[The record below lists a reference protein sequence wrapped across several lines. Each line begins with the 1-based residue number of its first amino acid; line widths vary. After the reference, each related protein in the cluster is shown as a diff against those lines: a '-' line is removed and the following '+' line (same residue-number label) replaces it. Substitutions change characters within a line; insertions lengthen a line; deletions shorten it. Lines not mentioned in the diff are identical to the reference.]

1 MGKVKIPY
9 YTAIAGRGYWRPT
22 VKMRALGFHI
32 VRCGADGPEAWAL
45 AAEWNTRWQAVR
57 KGEAPPL
64 IELDRLSRDQAEAAR
79 RYPPGSIGAAFQ
91 VYIRTHEWSARAY
104 LSRDKIWWPAWFRI
118 RDMWGDVAPDTITFE
133 MMSKWRA
140 ALEKKHGRGVAH
152 KTLRV
157 WRTFWKIMLGMKV
170 ARTADPS
177 MGIRNLA
184 PAPRWQR
191 WSEGEAVRLVK
202 TAWRHGYRGL
212 ACIVAVAWDTQFSPV
227 DVRTLAARHRA
238 TIGGRLVFDRQ
249 AEGRAKTG
257 RAAIGTVS
265 PRTERLV
272 QAYLETLAIELH
284 PEAILF
290 RTRTG
295 AVYGREPLAHDFAA
309 VRALTFSGDKRRLMD
324 MRRSGVV
331 EAVAGDAGPLG
342 LAAKLANSIGRS
354 NTLHKTYA
362 PVDIEAVRNTDAARL
377 KGRRRM
383 RAENE
388 SGAKVSKK

>member
-1 MGKVKIPY
+1 MGRIKIPY

-22 VKMRALGFHI
+22 RKMRALGFQI
-32 VRCGADGPEAWAL
+32 VRCGPDGPEAWTL
-45 AAEWNTRWQAVR
+45 ATEWNKRWQVIR
-57 KGEAPPL
+57 KGEAPAL
-64 IELDRLSRDQAEAAR
+64 VDLSKASADEAEATH
-79 RYPPGSIGAAFQ
+79 RYPPGSIGSAFQ
-91 VYIRTHEWSARAY
+91 VYIRTPEWASRAY
-104 LSRDKIWWPAWFRI
+104 LSRAKIWWPAWFRI

-140 ALEKKHGRGVAH
+140 ALEKRHGRGVAH

-191 WSEGEAVRLVK
+191 WSEGETVRLVK

-212 ACIVAVAWDTQFSPV
+212 ACIIAVAWDTQFSPV
-227 DVRTLAARHRA
+227 DVRTLAARHR
-238 TIGGRLVFDRQ
+238 TTVGGRLIFDRLVD
-249 AEGRAKTG
+249 GRTKTG

-272 QAYLETLAIELH
+272 SGYLEQLALEHH
-284 PEAILF
+284 PDAILF

-295 AVYGREPLAHDFAA
+295 ASYGREPLAHDFSA
-309 VRALTFSGDKRRLMD
+309 VRTLAFPGDKRRLMD

-342 LAAKLANSIGRS
+342 LAAKLANSIGQS

-377 KGRRRM
+377 LGRKRI
-383 RAENE
+383 RAENGNR
-388 SGAKVSKK
+388 SKVSKE